1 MVSISLSD
9 AQLLVQSAGVLSTKQ
24 ELESRLVESN
34 IHGVLSE
41 RNPGSS
47 SRKELH
53 ICTGTCKMYKSEAS
67 QVNCRYN
74 SITITFIKD
83 TYNCRYIYSSRLTM
97 GLFIG
102 HPPMVRGMPPCDK
115 GFHTHLRRLLRGA

>member
-24 ELESRLVESN
+24 EFESRQVKFK

-41 RNPGSS
+41 RNSARNS

-53 ICTGTCKMYKSEAS
+53 VCTGTCQIYKSEAS
-67 QVNCRYN
+67 QV
-74 SITITFIKD
+74 
-83 TYNCRYIYSSRLTM
+83 SR
-97 GLFIG
+97 
-102 HPPMVRGMPPCDK
+102 RDN
-115 GFHTHLRRLLRGA
+115 